1 MKRLALTNVGPIT
14 AADVTFGDLTVLVG
28 PQASGKSIFL
38 QWLKLLEDTQHI
50 RARLRQ
56 YGVEWNGSL
65 ERLIQTCFGEG
76 MDVMWHSGS
85 DGSAVSIDGE
95 PVASLDTRLSRGGP
109 RRDDPSVFYIPAQRA
124 VTMRDGWPRPFSDFG
139 PGDPF
144 AVRDFSDRLRILLG
158 QMSSDSPNLFP
169 KTNKLKASLRDTLD
183 EAVFR
188 GFGLR
193 VDRSQPQRRLVLG
206 RSDAKGGLPFM
217 AWSAGQREFVPLLLG
232 LYWLLPSA
240 KISKRRGVDWV
251 VIEEPEMG
259 LHPRAVGAA
268 MLLVLEL
275 IWRGYRVC
283 ISTHSPHVLDV
294 MWGLRAI
301 ERFGGDWRDVAD
313 LFGASRSQSLKPIA
327 EKAIA
332 VSRVVHYFDTEGV
345 SRDISDLDPASPDD
359 AVRGWGGLTGF
370 SERIGDVVARLSA

>member
-1 MKRLALTNVGPIT
+1 MA
-14 AADVTFGDLTVLVG
+14 FGDLTVLVG

-38 QWLKLLEDTQHI
+38 QWLELLEDTPYI
-50 RARLRQ
+50 RSRLRQ
-56 YGVEWNGSL
+56 YGVEWSGSIG
-65 ERLIQTCFGEG
+65 RLLQTYFGEG
-76 MDVMWHSGS
+76 MDVMWRSGS
-85 DGSAVSIDGE
+85 DGSAIAVDGE
-95 PVASLDTRLSRGGP
+95 PLASLETRLSRGGP
-109 RRDDPSVFYIPAQRA
+109 RRDEPSVFCIPAQRA

-158 QMSSDSPNLFP
+158 QMSTGSSDLFP
-169 KTNKLKASLRDTLD
+169 KTNKLKAILRDTLD
-183 EAVFR
+183 DAVFR
-188 GFGLR
+188 RFGLR

-206 RSDAKGGLPFM
+206 QSGAKNGLPFM

-240 KISKRRGVDWV
+240 KISKSRGVDWV

-275 IWRGYRVC
+275 LWRGYRVC

-301 ERFGGDWRDVAD
+301 EHFGGDWRDVAD

-327 EKAIA
+327 DKAIT
-332 VSRVVHYFDTEGV
+332 VSRVVHYFDTTGV
-345 SRDISDLDPASPDD
+345 SHDISDLDPASPDD